1 MQCLRIFYEN
11 LNLVRIT
18 DGAAGSL
25 GPMPIAV
32 DLSWGQSFV
41 NGFPHETFSWLRREH
56 PVWWHPPTE
65 HTPGGVGFWVV
76 SRYADAVA
84 IMRDPATYSSARGG
98 TAIDDSGG
106 AGILLNQTDDPQHL
120 RLRSLVNKGFTP
132 RTIAKLEED
141 LRQRARQILAS
152 VPAGEIV
159 DFVALVAQELPLQ
172 AICSILGV
180 PQADRAH
187 LAGIVNAAIEAET
200 GEVLG
205 ADFVKLLGSYGGE
218 LIAEK
223 RRNPADDILSII
235 VHAGGDD
242 GTPPLTDRELK
253 AFFNLLFPAGAET
266 TRSALAGAVVAFSQ
280 FPDQEARLRAD
291 PSLIRSS
298 VEEIVRWTSPSVY
311 KRRTVTR
318 STELAGQPLAEGD
331 KVTYWEMSANRDD
344 AGVRRSVPLRHRARP
359 QPPRR
364 VRPRHPFLPRRQ
376 LGPDRDP
383 GDAGGAGGPVR
394 AAGSGRR
401 AHLGAQQP
409 ARGHQPPAG
418 GRPSPALNTDQLH
431 RPTRP
436 SDPGSIP

>member
-1 MQCLRIFYEN
+1 
-11 LNLVRIT
+11 
-18 DGAAGSL
+18 
-25 GPMPIAV
+25 MPTPTMV

-41 NGFPHETFSWLRREH
+41 NGFPHETFTWLRHEH
-56 PVWWHPPTE
+56 PVWWHEATQ
-65 HTPGGVGFWVV
+65 HTPGGAGFWVV
-76 SRYADAVA
+76 SRYAEAVA

-141 LRQRARQILAS
+141 LRRRARQILAA
-152 VPAGEIV
+152 VPAGETF

-187 LAGIVNAAIEAET
+187 LARIVNAAIEAET

-280 FPDQEARLRAD
+280 FPEEEARLRAD
-291 PSLIRSS
+291 PGLVRSA

-318 STELAGQPLAEGD
+318 NTELAGQPLAQGD

-344 AGVRRSVPLRHRARP
+344 AVFAD
-359 QPPRR
+359 
-364 VRPRHPFLPRRQ
+364 PFRFDI
-376 LGPDRDP
+376 GRDP
-383 GDAGGAGGPVR
+383 NPHVGFGHGT
-394 AAGSGRR
+394 
-401 AHLGAQQP
+401 HFCLGASL
-409 ARGHQPPAG
+409 ARAEIRVMLEALLARFGPLEVAG
-418 GRPSPALNTDQLH
+418 E
-431 RPTRP
+431 PTWVPNNRLVGISHLP
-436 SDPGSIP
+436 VIAHPLP